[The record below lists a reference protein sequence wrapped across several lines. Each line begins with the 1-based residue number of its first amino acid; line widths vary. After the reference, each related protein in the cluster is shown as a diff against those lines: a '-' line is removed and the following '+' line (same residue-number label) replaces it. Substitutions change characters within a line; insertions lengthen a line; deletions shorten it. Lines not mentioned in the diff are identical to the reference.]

1 MKRRLQVM
9 YCWDLSSAKTLSK
22 LILREKKSKEESIV
36 MPFSSYVFPSE
47 LIFHDNLVHNVNV

>member
-36 MPFSSYVFPSE
+36 MPFSSYFQ
-47 LIFHDNLVHNVNV
+47 VN